1 MKWVIGVVAVL
12 VVVCGG
18 LCASGGL
25 FWYAQQGSDEVALPD
40 AFPVE
45 PPQVEPVPAPPP
57 VEPPPAAPPPVEPP
71 PVAPPATPP
80 AAPPP
85 VAPAP
90 TPTPTPT
97 PAPTTS
103 STSSSSSSSS
113 KSSTSSSS
121 SSSTT
126 KAPASSTTTSTKS
139 STTKT
144 TTPAPAPASTSTTSS
159 SSSSKS
165 TAEEPDVEL
174 PAADE
179 TVAVGFVLPSGAKWD
194 DLKVSVDGKSL
205 GRRPLRTRVT
215 PGMHSFS
222 FRGEEI
228 DITCSIEVGTSGRT
242 IIIDQKKK
250 SCPGKAS

>member
-12 VVVCGG
+12 VVVCGC

-25 FWYAQQGSDEVALPD
+25 FWYAQQSVALPD

-45 PPQVEPVPAPPP
+45 PAQVEPVPAPPP
-57 VEPPPAAPPPVEPP
+57 IEPPPAAPPPVEPP
-71 PVAPPATPP
+71 AVAPPATPP

-90 TPTPTPT
+90 TPS
-97 PAPTTS
+97 PTTS

-113 KSSTSSSS
+113 KSSTSASS

-126 KAPASSTTTSTKS
+126 KAPESSKTTSTKT

-144 TTPAPAPASTSTTSS
+144 TAPAPAPASTSSTSS
-159 SSSSKS
+159 SSSASSSKS
-165 TAEEPDVEL
+165 TAEEADVVL

-179 TVAVGFVLPSGAKWD
+179 TVAVGFVLPSGAKWE

-250 SCPGKAS
+250 SCPGKGS